1 MNLDLGSFAFG
12 SYLNSGSGTPSW
24 GTALGQSK
32 PDYKFTY
39 PGSEVLLIGMVY
51 AALNDWL

>member
-32 PDYKFTY
+32 PDYK
-39 PGSEVLLIGMVY
+39 VLYWKAWRRNISPDEKHQ
-51 AALNDWL
+51 NK